1 MEDTLPFPHKTTTI
15 PLPFPPGTKS
25 TLLPVPSRTS
35 TKEYK
40 TIDQSE
46 GYKNLQIQTEDKQ
59 KKDL

>member
-1 MEDTLPFPHKTTTI
+1 MENTLHFPHKTTTI

-25 TLLPVPSRTS
+25 TLLPVPSRNS